1 MTQIREERKGI
12 MAKSSTQSEKKTR
25 PQHLTVVTGVIGSD
39 GHSIGSWLV
48 AHTLSEAGVKVVRLG
63 SMVQQADFVKAA
75 VETNADALFVTSVYG
90 QGYLDCQ
97 GLRQKC
103 DEAGLKDILIYLGGQ
118 LVVGSE
124 DWPSV
129 EEKFKA
135 IGINRVYPPRTL
147 PTTAIAHLMEDLA
160 MA

>member
-1 MTQIREERKGI
+1 MTKKK
-12 MAKSSTQSEKKTR
+12 AKDR
-25 PQHLTVVTGVIGSD
+25 PLTVITGVIGSD

-48 AHTLSEAGVKVVRLG
+48 SHTLSEAGVNVVRLG
-63 SMVQQADFVKAA
+63 SMVQQEDFIKAA
-75 VETNADALFVTSVYG
+75 VETDADAILITSVYG

-103 DEAGLKDILIYLGGQ
+103 DEAGLKDILLYVGGQ

-129 EEKFKA
+129 EKKFKA
-135 IGINRVYPPRTL
+135 LGINRVYPPRTL
-147 PTTAIAHLMEDLA
+147 PTVAIEHLKEDLG

>member
-1 MTQIREERKGI
+1 MSKMKT
-12 MAKSSTQSEKKTR
+12 KSGD
-25 PQHLTVVTGVIGSD
+25 LTVITGTIGSD

-48 AHTLSEAGVKVVRLG
+48 GHTLSEAGVKVVRLG

-75 VETNADALFVTSVYG
+75 VETNADAIFVTSVYG

-103 DEAGLKDILIYLGGQ
+103 EEAGLNGVLIYVGGQ

-129 EEKFKA
+129 ETKFKA
-135 IGINRVYPPRTL
+135 LGIDRVYPPRTL
-147 PTTAIAHLMEDLA
+147 PTLALEHLRQDLGVA
-160 MA
+160 

>member
-1 MTQIREERKGI
+1 MTNTNT
-12 MAKSSTQSEKKTR
+12 SSEKKNKN
-25 PQHLTVVTGVIGSD
+25 LTVITGVIGSD

-75 VETNADALFVTSVYG
+75 VETHADALLVTSVYG

-103 DEAGLKDILIYLGGQ
+103 DEAGLKNILIYLGGQ

-124 DWPSV
+124 DWPNV
-129 EEKFKA
+129 EKKFKA
-135 IGINRVYPPRTL
+135 LGINRVYPPRTL
-147 PTTAIAHLMEDLA
+147 PTTAIAHLKEDLA
-160 MA
+160 VA